1 VLPPPRQSGI
11 LGVLRRVTR
20 ETALATATANGI
32 TLTYETSGDPR
43 DPAVLLIMGLGMQL
57 VSWPQDL
64 VQGLVEHGYYVIRF
78 DNRDSGLSTRF
89 DHLRKPNLLLAYLKS
104 LVGWKQSPAYTLN
117 DMADDTVGL
126 LDALGIASAHI
137 VGASMGGMIAQLVA
151 ARSGQRVLSLT
162 SIMSSSGRRGL
173 PGPTPAARSVLM
185 RSPASPLHRQQAVD
199 RAVDV
204 FRTIGSPAFPTP
216 ERQLR
221 AQIERALDRSVCP
234 AGLARQMVAVVAGGD
249 RTPLL
254 RRISC
259 PTLVIHGAA
268 DPLLPAAC
276 GEDTARA
283 IPGARLHLIEG
294 MGHDFPPQLTER
306 LLALLD
312 HHLRGNISA
321 DIPVLAGLR
330 AGSNSHH

>member
-1 VLPPPRQSGI
+1 M
-11 LGVLRRVTR
+11 
-20 ETALATATANGI
+20 ATATANGI
-32 TLTYETSGDPR
+32 TLTYETSGDPH
-43 DPAVLLIMGLGMQL
+43 DPPVLLIMGLGMQL

-64 VQGLVEHGYYVIRF
+64 VQGLVELGYYVIRF
-78 DNRDSGLSTRF
+78 DNRDSGLSTKF
-89 DHLRKPNLLLAYLKS
+89 DHLRTPNLLFAYVKS
-104 LVGWKQSPAYTLN
+104 LLGWKQSPAYTLN

-126 LDALGIASAHI
+126 LDALGIARAHV

-151 ARSGQRVLSLT
+151 ARSGHRVLSLT

-185 RSPASPLHRQQAVD
+185 RSPAKAQQRQQAVD
-199 RAVDV
+199 RAVEV

-216 ERQLR
+216 ERLLR
-221 AQIERALDRSVCP
+221 ANIERALDRSVCP

-254 RRISC
+254 RKILCR
-259 PTLVIHGAA
+259 TLVIHGAA

-283 IPGARLHLIEG
+283 IPGATLHLIEG

-312 HHLRGNISA
+312 GHLRGNMAPAYSPLTA
-321 DIPVLAGLR
+321 PR
-330 AGSNSHH
+330 AGSNTPH